1 MNFQLTKE
9 QEFTK
14 LMIDK
19 FCEEV
24 VVPTAEDL
32 DNAHEFPAD
41 IVKQMADLGIMGI
54 MWPTEYGG
62 AGGDYISYCL
72 VIEALTA
79 AHAAVGTVVAA
90 HTSLCT
96 GPIFYSG
103 SEEQKQKYVVPL
115 AKGEKLGAFGLTEA
129 NAGSDSGA
137 TQTRA
142 EDCGDH
148 WLINGTKIFITNA
161 GYADIFVITAM
172 TDKSKGTRGGIS
184 FFIVEK
190 GDPGFSIGKEEDK
203 LGIRASSTCELIFED
218 CKIPKDRIVG
228 KVGEG
233 FKIAMQTLERAR
245 IGVAAQGVND
255 AQGAFDVT
263 KEYMNQRKQFGKKLT
278 KFQYPAFTMAELY
291 TRIEAARLLVQRAAN
306 LADNH
311 LPCGTESA
319 MAKFYASEIAM
330 DMGTKGVQFHG
341 GYGFINDY
349 AIQRYF
355 RDAKIMEIYEGTSEI
370 QKLIVSGAILK

>member
-96 GPIFYSG
+96 GPIIYSG

-245 IGVAAQGVND
+245 IGVAAQGVGV

>member
-245 IGVAAQGVND
+245 IGVAAQGVGV

-311 LPCGTESA
+311 LPCGAESA

>member
-245 IGVAAQGVND
+245 IGVAAQGVGV

>member
-1 MNFQLTKE
+1 
-9 QEFTK
+9 
-14 LMIDK
+14 
-19 FCEEV
+19 
-24 VVPTAEDL
+24 
-32 DNAHEFPAD
+32 
-41 IVKQMADLGIMGI
+41 
-54 MWPTEYGG
+54 
-62 AGGDYISYCL
+62 
-72 VIEALTA
+72 
-79 AHAAVGTVVAA
+79 
-90 HTSLCT
+90 
-96 GPIFYSG
+96 
-103 SEEQKQKYVVPL
+103 
-115 AKGEKLGAFGLTEA
+115 
-129 NAGSDSGA
+129 
-137 TQTRA
+137 
-142 EDCGDH
+142 
-148 WLINGTKIFITNA
+148 
-161 GYADIFVITAM
+161 M

-245 IGVAAQGVND
+245 IGVAAQGVGV

>member
-32 DNAHEFPAD
+32 DNAHEFPTD

-161 GYADIFVITAM
+161 SYADIFVITAM

-245 IGVAAQGVND
+245 IGVAAQGVGV